1 METINMEAPEQ
12 KITSHHIDRV
22 TRKKSNASGLE
33 QDHAA
38 YDNEDKLVWQILF
51 ERQMSQL
58 KKYAIQEFLDC
69 VETIGFHKDEIPNFE
84 KLNQGVLKEH
94 GWQIE
99 VVKGI
104 IPVEDFFTLLSH
116 KKFPCSAWIRPMSS
130 LDYLE
135 EPDMFHDVFGHLPLL
150 LNPKY
155 NTFFKW
161 IAKKAIENLGNEKII
176 AELQR
181 LYWYTIEFG
190 LCKEKGELKVYGAG
204 LLSSIGETKFAL
216 SETPKKID
224 YNLKEV
230 LQTNFHTDSYQD
242 HYFVVENLDALT
254 DSIDK

>member
-1 METINMEAPEQ
+1 MEMIRMETTEQ
-12 KITSHHIDRV
+12 KITLDHIERV
-22 TRKKSNASGLE
+22 TKEKNNANGLE
-33 QDHAA
+33 QNHAA
-38 YDNEDKLVWQILF
+38 YNAEDKLVWQILF
-51 ERQMSQL
+51 ERQMLQL
-58 KKYAIQEFLDC
+58 KNYAIQEFLDC
-69 VETIGFHKDEIPNFE
+69 VATIGFHKDEIPNFE
-84 KLNQGVLKEH
+84 TLNQGALKAH

-150 LNPKY
+150 LNSKY
-155 NTFFKW
+155 NAFFKW
-161 IAKKAIENLGNEKII
+161 IAKKAIENLDNEKMI

-190 LCKEKGELKVYGAG
+190 LCKENGELKVYGAG

-224 YNLKEV
+224 YNLNEV
-230 LQTNFHTDSYQD
+230 LQAKFHTDSYQD